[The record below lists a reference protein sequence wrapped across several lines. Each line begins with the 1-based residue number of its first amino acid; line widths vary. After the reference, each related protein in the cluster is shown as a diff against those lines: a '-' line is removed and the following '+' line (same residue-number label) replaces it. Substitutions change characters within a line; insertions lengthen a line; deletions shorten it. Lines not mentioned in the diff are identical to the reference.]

1 MGSEGPSAERPL
13 QVACKQINQGA
24 DVAAKSSERQ
34 VVAERITVGLIPK
47 VVKEL
52 DDLQWRTG
60 MSKTDLVNRAVSLY
74 FFIDKHLACGEEL
87 RLYDPKNQQDQRV
100 HLL

>member
-1 MGSEGPSAERPL
+1 MS
-13 QVACKQINQGA
+13 
-24 DVAAKSSERQ
+24 AKSSERQ

-52 DDLQWRTG
+52 NDLQRDTG

-74 FFIDKHLACGEEL
+74 SFIEEHLARGEEL
-87 RLYDPKNQQDQRV
+87 KLCNPKDQKEQRV

>member
-1 MGSEGPSAERPL
+1 MS
-13 QVACKQINQGA
+13 
-24 DVAAKSSERQ
+24 AKSSERQ
-34 VVAERITVGLIPK
+34 VMTERITVGLIPK

-52 DDLQWRTG
+52 NDLQQKTG

-74 FFIDKHLACGEEL
+74 VFIEEHLSRGEEL
-87 RLYDPKNQQDQRV
+87 KLFDPKSQEEQRV

>member
-1 MGSEGPSAERPL
+1 MSAKIP
-13 QVACKQINQGA
+13 
-24 DVAAKSSERQ
+24 ERQ

-47 VVKEL
+47 VIQEL
-52 DDLQWRTG
+52 DDLQRRTG

-74 FFIDKHLACGEEL
+74 SFIDRHLVNGEEL
-87 RLYDPKNQQDQRV
+87 RLYDPETKQSQRV

>member
-1 MGSEGPSAERPL
+1 MSVR
-13 QVACKQINQGA
+13 
-24 DVAAKSSERQ
+24 SSERQ
-34 VVAERITVGLIPK
+34 VVAERITIGLIPK

-52 DDLQWRTG
+52 DDLQQTTG

-74 FFIDKHLACGEEL
+74 SFIEEHLARGEEL
-87 RLYDPKNQQDQRV
+87 RLFDPKDQTEQRI

>member
-1 MGSEGPSAERPL
+1 MSAE
-13 QVACKQINQGA
+13 
-24 DVAAKSSERQ
+24 SSERQ
-34 VVAERITVGLIPK
+34 VVIERITVGLIPK

-52 DDLQWRTG
+52 NDLQQNTG

-74 FFIDKHLACGEEL
+74 SFIQGRLAHGEEL
-87 RLYDPKNQQDQRV
+87 RLFNPNDRQEQRV

>member
-1 MGSEGPSAERPL
+1 LSAE
-13 QVACKQINQGA
+13 
-24 DVAAKSSERQ
+24 SSERQ
-34 VVAERITVGLIPK
+34 VVIERITVGLIPK

-52 DDLQWRTG
+52 NDLQRNTG

-74 FFIDKHLACGEEL
+74 SFIQEHLARGEEL
-87 RLYDPKNQQDQRV
+87 RLFNPNDREEQRV

>member
-1 MGSEGPSAERPL
+1 MAVKSGAERQL
-13 QVACKQINQGA
+13 
-24 DVAAKSSERQ
+24 
-34 VVAERITVGLIPK
+34 VVERITVGLIPK

-52 DDLQWRTG
+52 NDLQEITG

-74 FFIDKHLACGEEL
+74 SFIEERLACGEQL
-87 RLYDPKNQQDQRV
+87 QLVDPEKKEHQRI

>member
-1 MGSEGPSAERPL
+1 MS
-13 QVACKQINQGA
+13 
-24 DVAAKSSERQ
+24 AKSSERQ

-47 VVKEL
+47 VIKEL
-52 DDLQWRTG
+52 DDLQRETG

-74 FFIDKHLACGEEL
+74 SFIQEHLARGEEL
-87 RLYDPKNQQDQRV
+87 MLFNPEDRKEQRV

>member
-1 MGSEGPSAERPL
+1 MS
-13 QVACKQINQGA
+13 
-24 DVAAKSSERQ
+24 AKSSERQ

-47 VVKEL
+47 VVQEL
-52 DDLQWRTG
+52 DDLQRKTG

-74 FFIDKHLACGEEL
+74 SFIQEHLARGEEL
-87 RLYDPKNQQDQRV
+87 RLFDPKDQKEQQV

>member
-1 MGSEGPSAERPL
+1 MSA
-13 QVACKQINQGA
+13 KN
-24 DVAAKSSERQ
+24 SERQ

-52 DDLQWRTG
+52 DDLQRHTG

-74 FFIDKHLACGEEL
+74 FFIDRHLASGEEI
-87 RLYDPKNQQDQRV
+87 RLHDPNTQQDQRV
-100 HLL
+100 YLL

>member
-1 MGSEGPSAERPL
+1 MSAR
-13 QVACKQINQGA
+13 
-24 DVAAKSSERQ
+24 SSERQ
-34 VVAERITVGLIPK
+34 VMAERITVGLIPK

-52 DDLQWRTG
+52 DELQKNTG

-74 FFIDKHLACGEEL
+74 ALVERHLACGEEL
-87 RLYDPKNQQDQRV
+87 RLFSPKNNQQQRI